1 MSELLRVRGLSKSF
15 QSGNQRLQVLRDL
28 DLSLERGSIAAVT
41 GPSGCGKST
50 FLHIVGGMD
59 QPDAGE
65 ILFEGR
71 DVARLQRDERARFRN
86 REVGF
91 VFQSHHL
98 LPEFTARENVMMPLL
113 LRRAAAS
120 RSAAVA
126 DELLRRVGLSGRE
139 GHRPGELSGGEQQR
153 VAIARALA
161 GSPKLLLAD
170 EPTGNLDQT
179 TSREILGLLLEV
191 QKENGLT
198 AVMVTHN
205 LELASLC
212 QRHLVMESGRLVG

>member
-1 MSELLRVRGLSKSF
+1 MNELLRVRGLSKSF
-15 QSGNQRLQVLRDL
+15 QSGNKRLQVLRGLDL
-28 DLSLERGSIAAVT
+28 DLERGSIVAVT

-59 QPDAGE
+59 QPDGGE
-65 ILFEGR
+65 ILLEGR
-71 DVARLQRDERARFRN
+71 DVARLGRDERAHFRN
-86 REVGF
+86 HEVGF
-91 VFQSHHL
+91 VFQFHHL

-113 LRRAAAS
+113 LRRAAAA
-120 RSAAVA
+120 RAAAAA
-126 DELLRRVGLSGRE
+126 DELLRRVGLSGRG

-170 EPTGNLDQT
+170 EPTGNLDQA
-179 TSREILGLLLEV
+179 TSREILALLLEV
-191 QKENGLT
+191 QKEDGLT
-198 AVMVTHN
+198 ALVVTHN

-212 QRHLVMESGRLVG
+212 QRRLEMQSGRLVG